1 MIPGSGPGD
10 EGEKRLDP
18 KKKGLGRGLSALF
31 GDSERFYA
39 EETAPAASAAAAGK
53 PLTVPIEWL
62 RPSKAQPRTRFD
74 QEALRSLAESIAARG
89 ILQPLLVRP
98 IADGAGNPPPDSG
111 PRYEI
116 IAGERRWRAAQWAQL
131 HEVPIV
137 VQSFGE
143 AEALE
148 AALIENLQRED
159 LNAIEEAHGYRRLLE
174 EFKLSQEAVS
184 RIIGKSRSH
193 IANTLRLLTLPEA
206 VQVYVETGIL
216 SAGHARVLV
225 GMDGAKDI
233 ADEIIGRG
241 LSVREAEE
249 LVREIKDG
257 PAPPPMKTAALTAAK
272 AETKSADIAA
282 LEKELT
288 DLLGLKVQIKGAGK
302 KGKLV
307 IAYSTLDQLDAVL
320 ARLRQGGY

>member
-1 MIPGSGPGD
+1 MIPGD
-10 EGEKRLDP
+10 DGEKRLDG

-39 EETAPAASAAAAGK
+39 EEGAGPVADSTGK

-74 QEALRSLAESIAARG
+74 QEALRALAESIAARG

-98 IADGAGNPPPDSG
+98 LADAPASPGIAGA
-111 PRYEI
+111 RYEI

-137 VQSFGE
+137 VQSFDE
-143 AEALE
+143 VEALE

-159 LNAIEEAHGYRRLLE
+159 LNAIEEAQGYRRLLE

-193 IANTLRLLTLPEA
+193 IANTLRLLTLPEP
-206 VQVYVETGIL
+206 VQQAVETGQL
-216 SAGHARVLV
+216 SAGHARALI
-225 GMDGAKDI
+225 GQERAKEL
-233 ADEIIGRG
+233 ADEIIAKG
-241 LSVREAEE
+241 LSVRETEE
-249 LVREIKDG
+249 MMKVLRDG
-257 PAPPPMKTAALTAAK
+257 PPAPAAVPLAFAGAARK
-272 AETKSADIAA
+272 PKDADTLA
-282 LEKELT
+282 LEKEMS
-288 DLLGLKVQIKGAGK
+288 DLLGLKVQIKGSGK

-307 IAYSTLDQLDAVL
+307 IAYSSLDQLDDVL
-320 ARLRQGGY
+320 KRLRSSSY

>member
-1 MIPGSGPGD
+1 MIPGGD
-10 EGEKRLDP
+10 EADKRLDG

-39 EETAPAASAAAAGK
+39 EEGGAPIPATSGK

-62 RPSKAQPRTRFD
+62 RPSKAQPRTHFD
-74 QEALRSLAESIAARG
+74 QEALKALAESIAARG
-89 ILQPLLVRP
+89 ILQPLLVRALHDAP
-98 IADGAGNPPPDSG
+98 TSVNIAGA
-111 PRYEI
+111 RYEI

-159 LNAIEEAHGYRRLLE
+159 LNAIEEAQGYRRLLE
-174 EFKLSQEAVS
+174 EFKLSQDAVS

-206 VQVYVETGIL
+206 VQVYVETGLL
-216 SAGHARVLV
+216 SAGHARALI
-225 GMDGAKDI
+225 GLDGAKELADQII
-233 ADEIIGRG
+233 AKRA
-241 LSVREAEE
+241 SVREAEE
-249 LVREIKDG
+249 MVRALREG
-257 PAPPPMKTAALTAAK
+257 PPPLNKPVHV
-272 AETKSADIAA
+272 KSANRALKDADTLA
-282 LEKELT
+282 LEKEMT
-288 DLLGLKVQIKGAGK
+288 DLLGLKVQIKSSGK
-302 KGKLV
+302 KGKLIV
-307 IAYSTLDQLDAVL
+307 SYSSLDQLDDVL
-320 ARLRQGGY
+320 KRLRGGGY

>member
-1 MIPGSGPGD
+1 MIPGDDGD
-10 EGEKRLDP
+10 KRIDG

-39 EETAPAASAAAAGK
+39 EEAAPTGAMQAGK

-74 QEALRSLAESIAARG
+74 QEPLRALAESIAARG

-98 IADGAGNPPPDSG
+98 LADAPVAPGAAGA
-111 PRYEI
+111 RYEI

-137 VQSFGE
+137 IQSFGE

-159 LNAIEEAHGYRRLLE
+159 LNAIEEAQGYRRLLE

-193 IANTLRLLTLPEA
+193 IANTLRLLTLPDP
-206 VQVYVETGIL
+206 VQDYLQSGAI
-216 SAGHARVLV
+216 SAGHARALV
-225 GMDGAKDI
+225 GREDAKAL
-233 ADEIIGRG
+233 ADEIIERE
-241 LSVREAEE
+241 LSVREVEE
-249 LVREIKDG
+249 RVRALRET
-257 PAPPPMKTAALTAAK
+257 PAPQAAAAAPRAK
-272 AETKSADIAA
+272 AQDAETLA

-288 DLLGLKVQIKGAGK
+288 DRLGLKVQIKGSGK

-307 IAYSTLDQLDAVL
+307 IAYASLDQLDDVL
-320 ARLRQGGY
+320 NRLRREPF

>member
-1 MIPGSGPGD
+1 MIPGD
-10 EGEKRLDP
+10 ESDKRMDG

-39 EETAPAASAAAAGK
+39 EDGANPLPPPATGK

-74 QEALRSLAESIAARG
+74 QDALRALAESIAARG

-98 IADGAGNPPPDSG
+98 LADAPTAPGIAGA
-111 PRYEI
+111 RYEI

-159 LNAIEEAHGYRRLLE
+159 LNAIEEAQGYRRLLE

-206 VQVYVETGIL
+206 VQLYVESGLI
-216 SAGHARVLV
+216 SAGHARALI
-225 GMDGAKDI
+225 GMDGAKDL
-233 ADEIIGRG
+233 ADEIINKN

-249 LVREIKDG
+249 MVKALRDG
-257 PAPPPMKTAALTAAK
+257 PPPLNQPKHF
-272 AETKSADIAA
+272 KSANEKLQDADTRA

-288 DLLGLKVQIKGAGK
+288 DILGLKVQIKSSGK
-302 KGKLV
+302 KGKLM
-307 IAYSTLDQLDAVL
+307 IAYSSLDQLDDVL
-320 ARLRQGGY
+320 KRLRGGSSY